1 VTLRIGVL
9 GAARIA
15 PSALLKPAAEVD
27 GVEVT
32 AIAARDRTRAERMA
46 AKFGVRTAYG
56 SYADLLDDPDVD
68 AVYVPLPN
76 GLHAE
81 WTTRAIRAGKHVLCE
96 KPFTANAAE
105 AEAVAEVAAG
115 TDRVV
120 MEAFHY
126 RYHPMAARI
135 AQLLHTEHRLGPLT
149 RVETW
154 MCFPLPRFGDIRYSY
169 DLAGGALM
177 DAGCYAVHAARF
189 LAGAEPSVTAA
200 RAKLRDSRIDRA
212 MAVDLRFPGG
222 ATGTAHTSMWS
233 RSLLR
238 IGLTV
243 HGERGRLS
251 VPLFVA
257 PQFGQLKLTAGGV
270 TLRERIGGDS
280 TYVHQLRA
288 FLAATRGEDTNL
300 TPPSDSIRTMRVID
314 AAYRAAGLPVRGL
327 A

>member
-15 PSALLKPAAEVD
+15 PTALLKPAAALD

-32 AIAARDRTRAERMA
+32 AIAARDRARAERMA
-46 AKFGVRTAYG
+46 GKFHIPKAYG
-56 SYADLLDDPDVD
+56 GYAEVLDDPDID

-81 WTTRAIRAGKHVLCE
+81 WTTRAVRAGKHVLCE

-105 AEAVAEVAAG
+105 AEAVAEVAAAS
-115 TDRVV
+115 DRVV

-135 AQLLHTEHRLGPLT
+135 AQLLHADRRIGALT

-189 LAGAEPSVTAA
+189 LTGAEPEVTAA
-200 RAKLRDSRIDRA
+200 RATVRDRRIDRA

-222 ATGTAHTSMWS
+222 ITGTARTSLWS
-233 RSLLR
+233 RDLLH
-238 IGLTV
+238 IGLTAY
-243 HGERGRLS
+243 GERGRLS
-251 VPLFVA
+251 VPLFIA
-257 PQFGQLKLTAGGV
+257 PQAGWLKLTADGR
-270 TLRERIGGDS
+270 TTRERVGGDS
-280 TYVHQLRA
+280 TYAYQLRA
-288 FLAATRGEDTNL
+288 FRDAVGGADTNL

-314 AAYRAAGLPVRGL
+314 AAYRAAGLPVRG
-327 A
+327 AP